1 MDGRGHLGDD
11 CMPTSSI
18 LHDVV
23 IDTVDGAEQLIAAME
38 KASGTQKDDTLQ
50 WMYSNLEDLIDCW
63 D

>member
-1 MDGRGHLGDD
+1 
-11 CMPTSSI
+11 MPTSSI